1 MNFLIII
8 YLHLS
13 KSFEIFLIAFDFNFQ
28 VVFSSEW
35 WYIVFMALFS
45 ISNGYIGNIGFMF
58 APKVVASE
66 YQDVAAAFTVAM
78 LVGGCGVGSVI
89 SNSIVKML

>member
-1 MNFLIII
+1 
-8 YLHLS
+8 
-13 KSFEIFLIAFDFNFQ
+13 
-28 VVFSSEW
+28 
-35 WYIVFMALFS
+35 MALFS

-89 SNSIVKML
+89 SNSIVKMLWKFLSQNRFVNIFLSSI